1 MKKDLNSIFNFLL
14 DDMFEVKT
22 HTVKTEEDFVTLSI
36 IAPGHK
42 KENFSIELK
51 GDKLYI
57 SMPEDTKKVFRIPSS
72 VFTEDISAVYEAGIL
87 KIKFSKKEVETRKIT
102 IS

>member
-1 MKKDLNSIFNFLL
+1 MKKDLLNFIIDDIFN
-14 DDMFEVKT
+14 VKT
-22 HTVKTEEDFVTLSI
+22 HEVKSDKNSVVLSV

-51 GDKLYI
+51 GDKLHI
-57 SMPEDTKKVFRIPSS
+57 EMPEDVKKVFRIPPS
-72 VFTEDISAVYEAGIL
+72 VSTEDISAVYEAGIL
-87 KIKFSKKEVETRKIT
+87 NIKFGKKEVETKKIT